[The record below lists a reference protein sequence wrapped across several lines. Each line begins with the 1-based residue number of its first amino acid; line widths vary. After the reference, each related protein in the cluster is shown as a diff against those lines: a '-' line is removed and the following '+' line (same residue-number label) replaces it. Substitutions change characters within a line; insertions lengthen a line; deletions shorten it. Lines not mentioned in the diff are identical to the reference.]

1 VKKKTV
7 VLSSALAA
15 VLVLGG
21 GGAALAAGVG
31 RDDVTADERDRAA
44 DAALAEVGDGTVTE
58 VDDLDDGLAGYE
70 VEVTRADGREVVVLL
85 DDAFT
90 VSSSRVDDS
99 DDRGDSDDRD
109 DAADDRGGDRRDGD
123 DDSDDRGDDS
133 VAGGTDASGT
143 PGTGDDAPVS
153 AEERTRAADAA
164 VTAAGG
170 GTVTDV
176 DRSDDADHAW
186 DVDVQ
191 RADGTEVEVDLD
203 ASFGVVRTEVDDQR

>member
-1 VKKKTV
+1 MKKKTV

-21 GGAALAAGVG
+21 GGAALASGVG
-31 RDDVTADERDRAA
+31 RDDVTADQRDRAA
-44 DAALAEVGDGTVTE
+44 EAALAEVGEGTVTE
-58 VDDLDDGLAGYE
+58 VDDLDDGLPGYE

-85 DDAFT
+85 DDRFT

-99 DDRGDSDDRD
+99 DDRDDSDD
-109 DAADDRGGDRRDGD
+109 DDRGGDRRDGD
-123 DDSDDRGDDS
+123 DGSDDRGDGS
-133 VAGGTDASGT
+133 VAGGTGASGT
-143 PGTGDDAPVS
+143 PGAGDDAPVTDD
-153 AEERTRAADAA
+153 ERTRAAEAA
-164 VTAAGG
+164 VAAAGG

-203 ASFGVVRTEVDDQR
+203 ASFGVVRTEVDDRR